1 MTLCLHNANNINPNQ
16 NTDKQKSNNNILL
29 FMNFNVLWV
38 IVNLIILKT
47 ECYIVIHSKA
57 TIHLVTFI

>member
-29 FMNFNVLWV
+29 FMYFNVLWV
-38 IVNLIILKT
+38 IVNFIILKT

-57 TIHLVTFI
+57 TFHLVTFI